1 MLKHIVPYKITFS
14 IFIQSNHP
22 LSSDGSPL
30 LTDNHW
36 YITDKLLSFL
46 ELFYDS
52 TVALSGLYYPTSPLM
67 LHHILKIGRHLNAFE
82 NDHLF
87 RQPVIPMKTKLLKYR
102 REIPILYAFAFILD
116 PRAKMRGFHKLLR
129 LSTLTGTDYSRFP
142 HSTRSKLTKIFK
154 LYECKYGETL
164 LRGQHVPTTGGEC
177 KAKEA

>member
-1 MLKHIVPYKITFS
+1 
-14 IFIQSNHP
+14 
-22 LSSDGSPL
+22 
-30 LTDNHW
+30 
-36 YITDKLLSFL
+36 
-46 ELFYDS
+46 
-52 TVALSGLYYPTSPLM
+52 M

-87 RQPVIPMKTKLLKYR
+87 REAVIPMKNKFLKYW

-116 PRAKMRGFHKLLR
+116 PRAQMRGFHKLLLR

-164 LRGQHVPTTGGEC
+164 LLGQHVQQLEV
-177 KAKEA
+177 KR